1 MQAPDDS
8 WAEYTHVYMSAIRAK
23 FYAAHDKP
31 EAGGKQPAKLEKKG
45 MRVAEDA
52 AGPAALLIRED
63 TAFLSPAHINVTT
76 SSVAA

>member
-1 MQAPDDS
+1 VQAPDDS

-31 EAGGKQPAKLEKKG
+31 EAGGRQPAKLEKKG
-45 MRVAEDA
+45 MRIAEEA

-63 TAFLSPAHINVTT
+63 TAFLSQAHINILTL
-76 SSVAA
+76 SVPA

>member
-45 MRVAEDA
+45 HAQLQRTPLD
-52 AGPAALLIRED
+52 LQRC
-63 TAFLSPAHINVTT
+63 
-76 SSVAA
+76 